1 MTWLKDMN
9 TTMFSKMKK
18 DLSVLGKIATKLRK
32 SQWPDSH
39 LYEPD
44 RGKQDKYTMGG
55 SSLVEMFM
63 CLCNTAIPAKLL
75 KRDGRVGPVL
85 VHTAI
90 KHHKQHEWLEKHY
103 HLLECCPLLKR
114 MISIEVKES
123 FNHDQQ
129 NSMNV
134 ESFGGT
140 PSTKDVL
147 AITQE
152 CWDKICN

>member
-1 MTWLKDMN
+1 M
-9 TTMFSKMKK
+9 
-18 DLSVLGKIATKLRK
+18 A
-32 SQWPDSH
+32 
-39 LYEPD
+39 
-44 RGKQDKYTMGG
+44 G

-90 KHHKQHEWLEKHY
+90 KHHKQCEWLERHY

-114 MISIEVKES
+114 MISIEVIES

-134 ESFGGT
+134 ESYGDT

-147 AITQE
+147 LLLKSAGIKFVIKLKEVMATV
-152 CWDKICN
+152 WPLTSAH